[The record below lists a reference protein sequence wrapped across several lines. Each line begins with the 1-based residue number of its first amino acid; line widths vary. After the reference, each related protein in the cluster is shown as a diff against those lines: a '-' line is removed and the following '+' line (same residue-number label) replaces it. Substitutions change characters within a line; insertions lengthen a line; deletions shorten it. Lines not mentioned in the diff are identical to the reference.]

1 METIVKIKEGVKVV
15 FYVELVILFGWFV
28 KEVFTSVS

>member
-15 FYVELVILFGWFV
+15 FYAELVILFGWFV
-28 KEVFTSVS
+28 KEVFTSAS

>member
-28 KEVFTSVS
+28 KEVFTSAS

>member
-1 METIVKIKEGVKVV
+1 MEIIIKIKEGVKVI

-28 KEVFTSVS
+28 KEVFTSAL

>member
-1 METIVKIKEGVKVV
+1 MEMIVKIKEGVKVV

-28 KEVFTSVS
+28 KEVFTSAS